1 MPVEPQFRIH
11 VGRIVGRRI
20 EHLDLV
26 EIHFEFFRQQHGM
39 CRVTALADLDAR
51 QDQEDLVGVRDSD
64 EGIGREP
71 GNTPAGIERLLRRR
85 QHPGART
92 GGQYLTAAQRE
103 AKHEP
108 AAPLQDLA
116 TIDDQIDARRGGPI
130 SAQDPAAFLMAARM
144 RG

>member
-1 MPVEPQFRIH
+1 
-11 VGRIVGRRI
+11 
-20 EHLDLV
+20 
-26 EIHFEFFRQQHGM
+26 M

-108 AAPLQDLA
+108 AAPLQDLPDMA
-116 TIDDQIDARRGGPI
+116 MSI
-130 SAQDPAAFLMAARM
+130 SESVGFGRCRNSAVADMIWPDWQ
-144 RG
+144 